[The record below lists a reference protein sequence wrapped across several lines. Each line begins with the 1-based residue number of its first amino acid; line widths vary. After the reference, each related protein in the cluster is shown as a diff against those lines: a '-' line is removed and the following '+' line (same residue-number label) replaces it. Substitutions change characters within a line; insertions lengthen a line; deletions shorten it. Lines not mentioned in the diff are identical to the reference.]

1 MEAPRRSRSAIALA
15 AAVLV
20 AAGAG
25 LTVRRLFAARAARA
39 AAAAA
44 AAAATAS
51 SLAPAS
57 TDDVVL
63 HVPHVPGGI
72 NLDGDTDDPGWT
84 RPPGPARTGPFLLA
98 SGAPARPYSETRLVW
113 GDGYLYLC
121 LYAAD
126 EDVETRT
133 KQHDGPLWLDD
144 SFRVTFARSGAE
156 YVVEVSPDAVVTDS
170 IRRNGGAYDYSW
182 ESGVH
187 VSKELDGTMNAP
199 DDEDEEWVVEMA
211 VPFESIGLKGE
222 RGESIGF
229 SVRRC
234 DTPKHA
240 ARVCASFGEGAT
252 RGRLVLD

>member
-1 MEAPRRSRSAIALA
+1 MEVPRRSRSAIALA

-25 LTVRRLFAARAARA
+25 QTARRLFAARAASRA

-44 AAAATAS
+44 AASAA
-51 SLAPAS
+51 SLAPGS
-57 TDDVVL
+57 TDYVVL

-72 NLDGDTDDPGWT
+72 NLDGDTDDKGWT
-84 RPPGPARTGPFLLA
+84 MPPGPARTGPFLLA
-98 SGAPARPYSETRLVW
+98 NGAPARPYSETRLVW

-144 SFRVTFARSGAE
+144 SFRVTFARPGTE
-156 YVVEVSPDAVVTDS
+156 YVIEVSPAAVVTDS
-170 IRRNGGAYDYSW
+170 IRKDGGAYDYSW

-187 VSKELDGTMNAP
+187 VSKELDGTMNKP
-199 DDEDEEWVVEMA
+199 DDEDEEWVIEMA

-222 RGESIGF
+222 PGESIGF

-234 DTPKHA
+234 DTPKHVS
-240 ARVCASFGEGAT
+240 RVCASIGEGAT
-252 RGRLVLD
+252 HARLVLD